1 MQKLFNPAL
10 NFLRRDSNSIAN
22 YYISENHR
30 CESKKAGEK
39 IMKKSSIYALILIV
53 AVTIVLILIV
63 LNFSKSPVL
72 VGVLGTYSGK
82 NSLLGIPA
90 RNGILIA
97 FDELNATGGINGR
110 GVELII
116 IDDENNPDKIKNA
129 TNKLIEK
136 GVVAILGPVSSGMA
150 VRAIDIANENKVLL
164 FAPTVASSMFSGL
177 DDYFIR
183 NLSSSKRAG
192 TKLSGY
198 LKENTDF
205 KQILAVYD
213 ENNKEYC
220 LDILSGFEMDF
231 ADDNAKIIDKVSFD
245 SNNVNFDNLVDKV
258 EEYRPDAIFFIAN
271 AADTAFFAQ
280 NLRTSGLDTQII
292 ASAWAKQNELIEN
305 GGRAVDGMIITSNY
319 RDNIQTHEFSE
330 FEKKYKEKY
339 GEIPNT
345 RALYGYECASI
356 VIEILKTNP
365 NLNSESIKNAILEKG
380 SFKGLLGDIEFDEYG
395 DVERGTY
402 IAVIDNGEFQ
412 TVE

>member
-1 MQKLFNPAL
+1 
-10 NFLRRDSNSIAN
+10 LRRDSNSIVDYN
-22 YYISENHR
+22 ISENHR
-30 CESKKAGEK
+30 SENKKAGEK
-39 IMKKSSIYALILIV
+39 IMRKSSIYALILIV
-53 AVTIVLILIV
+53 VVMIILILIV

-82 NSLLGIPA
+82 NSLLGIPV
-90 RNGILIA
+90 RNGILMA
-97 FDELNATGGINGR
+97 FDELNAEGGINGR
-110 GVELII
+110 GIELII
-116 IDDENNPDKIKNA
+116 IDDENNPDKIKYA
-129 TNKLIEK
+129 TNKLIEQ
-136 GVVAILGPVSSGMA
+136 GVVAILGPVSSGMTA
-150 VRAIDIANENKVLL
+150 GAIDIANENKVLL
-164 FAPTVASSMFSGL
+164 FGPTVASSLFSGL

-183 NLSSSKRAG
+183 NMSTSKKIG

-205 KQILAVYD
+205 EKILAIYD
-213 ENNKEYC
+213 ENNKEYS
-220 LDILSGFEMDF
+220 LDILNDFETDF
-231 ADDNAKIIDKVSFD
+231 ADDNAKIIGKVPFD
-245 SNNVNFDNLVDKV
+245 SKNVDFDDLVDKV
-258 EEYRPDAIFFIAN
+258 EEYKPDAIFFIAS

-292 ASAWAKQNELIEN
+292 ASAWAKQNELIES

-319 RDNIQTHEFSE
+319 RDNIQTHEFLE
-330 FEKKYKEKY
+330 FEKKYEEKY
-339 GEIPNT
+339 GEVPNT

-356 VIEILKTNP
+356 VIEILKANP
-365 NLNSESIKNAILEKG
+365 NLTSENIKNAILEKG